1 MSSRFPSSVSGPLL
15 LREWERLT
23 QTGVEAS
30 RDNRPE
36 QALAW
41 HGHALRVAHQLFHD
55 APAGV
60 CADDRLA
67 AFVVAHLNLADCLNT
82 LSQPVSAGEC
92 IHCAHHQLLALTRDD
107 HASADLRSAACKH
120 LHHTFAALTEHHK
133 RCVAREREDAMER
146 QAHSFPMPSGNPPP
160 GTLLH

>member
-41 HGHALRVAHQLFHD
+41 LLERIQ
-55 APAGV
+55 AGRSTEPV
-60 CADDRLA
+60 EA
-67 AFVVAHLNLADCLNT
+67 AT
-82 LSQPVSAGEC
+82 
-92 IHCAHHQLLALTRDD
+92 QLLVPALVTRESSR
-107 HASADLRSAACKH
+107 A
-120 LHHTFAALTEHHK
+120 
-133 RCVAREREDAMER
+133 VARA
-146 QAHSFPMPSGNPPP
+146 AVPIVSGE
-160 GTLLH
+160 TL